1 MDDLGWM
8 YILPVIIGLLAL
20 GLGFYFGARQPY
32 RIARDRGAPPRRAA
46 GDPDGLA
53 SPSHA
58 ADKPRSN
65 PAADRPRFH

>member
-1 MDDLGWM
+1 MDDLGWT

-32 RIARDRGAPPRRAA
+32 RIARDRAA
-46 GDPDGLA
+46 GDPDALA
-53 SPSHA
+53 SPSHS